1 MSKKVVSFNLE
12 TDLSMSLEC
21 LSDALERINNGDDA
35 YFKWAVIYSHNSIQ
49 TAMCL
54 ALITSSN
61 CLVYSKF
68 DTESG
73 HLTNIGWLYERLLDE
88 RYVSYVDG
96 LIIDSDRFE
105 KKHVCRLQ
113 TIRNT
118 FIHQHPISYTFASEE
133 LIELIS
139 FAINV
144 VAFLVNESERMALDY
159 ALKSKIIG
167 LLTKLTMQ
175 IISV

>member
-21 LSDALERINNGDDA
+21 LSDALDRIKNGDDA

-54 ALITSSN
+54 ALITSGN
-61 CLVYSKF
+61 CLVFSKF
-68 DTESG
+68 DAESG
-73 HLTNIGWLYERLLDE
+73 HLTNIEWLYERLLDE

-96 LIIDSDRFE
+96 LIIDSDHFE

-113 TIRNT
+113 AIRNT
-118 FIHQHPISYTFASEE
+118 FLHQHPISYTFTSEE
-133 LIELIS
+133 LIELIDFS
-139 FAINV
+139 INV
-144 VAFLVNESERMALDY
+144 VAFLVNESGRMALDY
-159 ALKSKIIG
+159 ALTSKIIG
-167 LLTKLTMQ
+167 LLTKLTTQ
-175 IISV
+175 LTKR

>member
-1 MSKKVVSFNLE
+1 MSFNLE
-12 TDLSMSLEC
+12 TDLFMSLEC
-21 LSDALERINNGDDA
+21 LSDALDRIKNGDNA
-35 YFKWAVIYSHNSIQ
+35 YFKWAVIYSHNSLQ

-61 CLVYSKF
+61 RLAYRKF
-68 DTESG
+68 DAESG
-73 HLTNIGWLYERLLDE
+73 HLTNIEWLYDRLLDKG
-88 RYVSYVDG
+88 YISYVDA
-96 LIIDSDRFE
+96 LIIDSNRFE

-133 LIELIS
+133 LIELIEFS
-139 FAINV
+139 INV

-159 ALKSKIIG
+159 ALTSKVVG
-167 LLTKLTMQ
+167 LLTNLTTQ
-175 IISV
+175 LTKR